1 MLEIC
6 RKLRV
11 IDPSA
16 EESRQAHISLDDTMS
31 TAKAEIPQGPDAP
44 ILGVMRT
51 MRAMRRLKPDPVPRA
66 LLEQIVQAATWAPS
80 ASNTQ
85 AYTYVI
91 VTDRDQMR
99 ALSEPWR
106 ACVDFYQRTAVP
118 PEGVDRDSFTRMLA
132 SSRHQADRFA
142 EVPALIVPC
151 YELGPWQRQVER
163 NVVGVAR
170 GLAGLGARRS
180 LALVRNSR
188 RAVAITEAGCVF
200 PGAQN
205 LLLAARAHGLGA
217 VLTTWHLE
225 QEQEFK
231 AILGIP
237 RRVKTF
243 CMIPVGWPSGR
254 FGEVR
259 RRPATDVIRYD
270 RWSGGES

>member
-1 MLEIC
+1 
-6 RKLRV
+6 
-11 IDPSA
+11 
-16 EESRQAHISLDDTMS
+16 MS
-31 TAKAEIPQGPDAP
+31 TPPAETPQGLNAP
-44 ILGVMRT
+44 IFEVMRT
-51 MRAMRRLKPDPVPRA
+51 MRAMRRLKPDPVPSA
-66 LLEQIVQAATWAPS
+66 LLEQIVQAATFAPS

-85 AYTYVI
+85 AYTYVV
-91 VTDRDQMR
+91 VTDRGQMR
-99 ALSEPWR
+99 ALAEPWR

-118 PEGVDRDSFTRMLA
+118 PEGMDRERFGRMLA
-132 SSRHQADRFA
+132 ASRHQADHFA
-142 EVPALIVPC
+142 EIPALIVPC

-170 GLAGLGARRS
+170 GLAGLGIRRS
-180 LALVRNSR
+180 LALIRNSR

-225 QEQEFK
+225 QEAEFK

-243 CMIPVGWPSGR
+243 CMIPVGWPTGR

-259 RRPATDVIRYD
+259 RRPAADVIRYD
-270 RWSGGES
+270 RWSGGGR

>member
-1 MLEIC
+1 M
-6 RKLRV
+6 
-11 IDPSA
+11 SA
-16 EESRQAHISLDDTMS
+16 LA
-31 TAKAEIPQGPDAP
+31 
-44 ILGVMRT
+44 V
-51 MRAMRRLKPDPVPRA
+51 
-66 LLEQIVQAATWAPS
+66 
-80 ASNTQ
+80 
-85 AYTYVI
+85 
-91 VTDRDQMR
+91 
-99 ALSEPWR
+99 PWR

-118 PEGVDRDSFTRMLA
+118 PHGMDRDRFRRMLDA
-132 SSRHQADRFA
+132 SRHQADRFA

-170 GLAGLGARRS
+170 GLAGLGVRRS
-180 LALVRNSR
+180 LALIRNSH

-231 AILGIP
+231 AILEIP

-243 CMIPVGWPSGR
+243 CMIPVGWPTGR
-254 FGEVR
+254 FGEVQ
-259 RRPATDVIRYD
+259 RRPAADVIHYD
-270 RWSGGES
+270 RWSGGGR

>member
-1 MLEIC
+1 
-6 RKLRV
+6 
-11 IDPSA
+11 
-16 EESRQAHISLDDTMS
+16 MS
-31 TAKAEIPQGPDAP
+31 TPPAETPRGLDAP
-44 ILGVMRT
+44 ILEVMRT
-51 MRAMRRLKPDPVPRA
+51 MRAMRRLKPDPVPLA
-66 LLEQIVQAATWAPS
+66 LLEQIVQAATFAPS

-85 AYTYVI
+85 AYTYVV
-91 VTDRDQMR
+91 VTDRGQMR
-99 ALSEPWR
+99 ALAEPWR

-118 PEGVDRDSFTRMLA
+118 PAGMDRERFSRMLA
-132 SSRHQADRFA
+132 ASRHQADHFA
-142 EVPALIVPC
+142 EIPALIVPC

-170 GLAGLGARRS
+170 GLAGLGIRRS
-180 LALVRNSR
+180 LALIRNSR

-225 QEQEFK
+225 QEGEFK

-237 RRVKTF
+237 KRVKTF
-243 CMIPVGWPSGR
+243 CMIPVGWPTGR

-259 RRPATDVIRYD
+259 RRPVADVIRLD
-270 RWSGGES
+270 RWSGGGR

>member
-1 MLEIC
+1 MTQA
-6 RKLRV
+6 
-11 IDPSA
+11 A
-16 EESRQAHISLDDTMS
+16 E
-31 TAKAEIPQGPDAP
+31 TAQGPDAA
-44 ILGVMRT
+44 IFEVMRT
-51 MRAMRRLKPDPVPRA
+51 MRAMRRLKPDPVPTE

-91 VTDRDQMR
+91 VTDRGQMR
-99 ALSEPWR
+99 ALAEPWR

-118 PEGVDRDSFTRMLA
+118 PEGMDPERFRRMLA
-132 SSRHQADRFA
+132 ASRHQAEHFA

-170 GLAGLGARRS
+170 GLSGLGVRRT

-237 RRVKTF
+237 KRVKTF
-243 CMIPVGWPSGR
+243 CMIPVGWPTGR

-259 RRPATDVIRYD
+259 RRPAAEAIRWE
-270 RWSGGES
+270 RWSGSGR

>member
-1 MLEIC
+1 MS
-6 RKLRV
+6 
-11 IDPSA
+11 PPGA
-16 EESRQAHISLDDTMS
+16 ETVQA
-31 TAKAEIPQGPDAP
+31 AGAP
-44 ILGVMRT
+44 ILEVMRT
-51 MRAMRRLKPDPVPRA
+51 MRAMRRLKPDPVPRE
-66 LLEQIVQAATWAPS
+66 LLEQLVQAATWAPS

-91 VTDRDQMR
+91 VTDRAQMR
-99 ALSEPWR
+99 ALAEPWR

-118 PEGVDRDSFTRMLA
+118 PAGMDKDRFARMLA
-132 SSRHQADRFA
+132 ASRHQAEHFA
-142 EVPALIVPC
+142 EVPALIAPC

-170 GLAGLGARRS
+170 GLSGLGVRRT

-237 RRVKTF
+237 KRVKTF
-243 CMIPVGWPSGR
+243 CMIPVGWPTGR

-259 RRPATDVIRYD
+259 RRPAAEAIRWE
-270 RWSGGES
+270 RWSGSGR

>member
-1 MLEIC
+1 LDETMN
-6 RKLRV
+6 
-11 IDPSA
+11 PSPVETA
-16 EESRQAHISLDDTMS
+16 QA
-31 TAKAEIPQGPDAP
+31 PDVP
-44 ILGVMRT
+44 ILEVMRT

-91 VTDRDQMR
+91 VTDRGQMR
-99 ALSEPWR
+99 ALAEPWR

-118 PEGVDRDSFTRMLA
+118 PAGMDPGRFARMLA
-132 SSRHQADRFA
+132 ASRHQAERFD

-163 NVVGVAR
+163 NVAGVAR
-170 GLAGLGARRS
+170 GLAGLGPRRT
-180 LALVRNSR
+180 LALIRNSR
-188 RAVAITEAGCVF
+188 RAVAMTEAGCVF

-205 LLLAARAHGLGA
+205 LLLAARARGLGA

-243 CMIPVGWPSGR
+243 CMIPVGWPIGR

-259 RRPATDVIRYD
+259 RRPAAEVIRYD
-270 RWSGGES
+270 RWSGGAR